1 MPLKNRYYK
10 CSKISERKLR
20 EIIRYFARDLTASDT
35 SRLSSISIRSINN
48 IYLKLRKRIVQEC
61 EQLAPLKG
69 VIEIDESYFGP
80 HRIRG
85 KRGRGA
91 GGKTIVFG
99 IFKRGDKV
107 YTEIVP
113 DASKASLVKVIR
125 GHVSIDSIIHTD
137 GWRGYNG
144 LVDVGFAKHFRV
156 RHGEN
161 VFAKDNQ
168 HINGI
173 ESFWSYA
180 KRRLVKFNG
189 VPRSNFLLHLK
200 ETEFRFNHRNKNL
213 YKVLLKLLRKNP
225 LS

>member
-1 MPLKNRYYK
+1 MPFKNRYYK
-10 CSKISERKLR
+10 CSKISERKFR
-20 EIIRYFARDLTASDT
+20 EIIRYFAQDLTASDT
-35 SRLSSISIRSINN
+35 SRLTAISIRGINN
-48 IYLKLRKRIVQEC
+48 IYLKLRKRIIQEC
-61 EQLAPLKG
+61 QQQAPFNG
-69 VIEIDESYFGP
+69 IIEVDESYFGP

-107 YTEIVP
+107 FTEIVP
-113 DASKASLVKVIR
+113 DASKASLLKVIR

-144 LVDVGFAKHFRV
+144 LVDVGYAKHFRV
-156 RHGEN
+156 LHGEN
-161 VFAKDNQ
+161 EFAKGNQ

-213 YKVLLKLLRKNP
+213 NKVLLKLLRKKP

>member
-10 CSKISERKLR
+10 CSKISERKFR

-61 EQLAPLKG
+61 EQLAPLRG

-113 DASKASLVKVIR
+113 DASKASLVRVIR

-161 VFAKDNQ
+161 EFAKDNQ

>member
-10 CSKISERKLR
+10 CSKISERKFR

-61 EQLAPLKG
+61 KQQAPLNG
-69 VIEIDESYFGP
+69 IIEVDESYFGP

-161 VFAKDNQ
+161 EFAKDNQ

-189 VPRSNFLLHLK
+189 VPGSNFFLHLK

>member
-10 CSKISERKLR
+10 CSKISERKFR

-35 SRLSSISIRSINN
+35 SRLTSVSIKSINN
-48 IYLKLRKRIVQEC
+48 IYLKLRKRILQEC
-61 EQLAPLKG
+61 EQHTPLKG

-107 YTEIVP
+107 YTEIVQ

-161 VFAKDNQ
+161 EFAKNNQ

-213 YKVLLKLLRKNP
+213 YKVLLKLLRNEP